1 MKIFEFPAWQ
11 GWGITGL
18 RLVTGIVF
26 FAHGWKKFFVD
37 GVSGFTAYLGQL
49 GIPVP
54 GFFGPVVASV
64 ELLGGLLLILGL
76 LTRWAAIPLAITML
90 VAAVTVHAKNGFFLP
105 AGFEYT
111 LVLFAATTGLVL
123 EGSGAFAVDNLLAA
137 RAKRTPAAGEPA
149 PAQAS

>member
-1 MKIFEFPAWQ
+1 MKTLELPAWQ
-11 GWGITGL
+11 GWGIAVL

-37 GVSGFTAYLGQL
+37 GVGGFTAYLGQL
-49 GIPVP
+49 GIPAP

-64 ELLGGLLLILGL
+64 ELLGGLLLIVGL
-76 LTRWAAIPLAITML
+76 FTRWAAIPLAITML

-111 LVLFAATTGLVL
+111 LVLFATTTGLFL
-123 EGSGAFAVDNLLAA
+123 EGPGAFSADNLLAA
-137 RAKRTPAAGEPA
+137 RAKRTPAAGEPT